1 MFISTILEEMNFKG
15 QYRTIR
21 EKGFQYLA
29 LAESDIGYST
39 CVFVESN
46 KYIDCIARS
55 VSMVITSEELAPML
69 TEKPFG
75 LCIVESP
82 RDLFFK
88 MHNYLSDKDDYK
100 RKQFQTRIGA
110 NCQISPLAY
119 IAMNNVVI
127 GDNVVIEEFV
137 VVRENTT
144 IGDNSIVR
152 AGCIIGGQGFE
163 FKRDNNGIYGV
174 AHAGGVRIGRN
185 VEIQHNTCVDRAV
198 YPWDDTIIGDYCK
211 IDNLVHIAHGA
222 KLDSNIMVVANSGI
236 GGRTIIKEG
245 AWIGFGA
252 TIKNGI
258 VVGRNARANMGSVV
272 SREIPDNGSVTGNF
286 AIEHSKFLQ
295 NLKKALK
302 EE

>member
-1 MFISTILEEMNFKG
+1 MLISNILKEMNYIG
-15 QYRTIR
+15 QYRIIR
-21 EKGFQYLA
+21 EREFQYLA

-39 CVFVESN
+39 CVFLDSS
-46 KYIDCIARS
+46 KYIDSISRS
-55 VSMVITSEELAPML
+55 VSMVLTTEEMVPMF

-75 LCIVESP
+75 LCVVESP
-82 RDLFFK
+82 RDLYFK
-88 MHNYLSDKDDYK
+88 IHNFLSNKDSYK
-100 RKQFQTRIGA
+100 RKQFQTRIGV
-110 NCQISPLAY
+110 NCQISPLAC
-119 IAMNNVVI
+119 IATNNVVI

-137 VVRENTT
+137 VVREDTN

-163 FKRDNNGIYGV
+163 FKRDNNSIYSV
-174 AHAGGVRIGRN
+174 AHAGGVRIGSN

-198 YPWDDTIIGDYCK
+198 YPWDDTVIGDYCK

-295 NLKKALK
+295 NLKKKLK
-302 EE
+302 ED